1 MAVKLMATQRSP
13 AGQSATV
20 VQSCTCMAV
29 QAVAQFVE
37 LTCPNLVA
45 VAQHISP
52 AAQLSLP
59 EHMTSIPPSGQ
70 VAAHVC
76 MPFRLTQQDSPTA
89 HTVLPPHATPT
100 SPSRAAPASLGPPL
114 LLLEPLLLL
123 DPPLL
128 LLDPPL
134 LLVDPPLLLVDPPL
148 LLELDDAPP
157 LELLLLLEV
166 VPSSPL
172 LPLLPLP
179 ASAPPP
185 SPPPLLLG
193 VVDPPHA
200 PMTPRA
206 APTERAKTTLAVFIG
221 SYPPIK
227 LRQKT
232 ESRDER
238 LRACGCNYSVLFLTG
253 QSGFSLRIV
262 FPFRCTVADVPV
274 VWALKGQL
282 RTAGLCHALRQ

>member
-1 MAVKLMATQRSP
+1 L
-13 AGQSATV
+13 
-20 VQSCTCMAV
+20 AV
-29 QAVAQFVE
+29 QAVAQLVE

-45 VAQHISP
+45 VAQHTSP
-52 AAQLSLP
+52 AMQLSLP

-70 VAAHVC
+70 VLAHVWV
-76 MPFRLTQQDSPTA
+76 PFRLMQQDCPTA
-89 HTVLPPHATPT
+89 HTVLPPQATPT
-100 SPSRAAPASLGPPL
+100 SPSRAAPASLGL
-114 LLLEPLLLL
+114 PLLLL

-128 LLDPPL
+128 LELLLLLDPPL
-134 LLVDPPLLLVDPPL
+134 LLLLDPPPLLELDPPP
-148 LLELDDAPP
+148 LLELDDVAP

-172 LPLLPLP
+172 LPLLP
-179 ASAPPP
+179 SVPPP

-262 FPFRCTVADVPV
+262 FPFRCTVADVPL